1 MSKSSKRKLT
11 MAETLRK
18 AIQDS
23 GETVAAL
30 ARGAG
35 IAQPVL
41 HRFAKGERD
50 LTLDTAER
58 LARYFNLELRP
69 ASS

>member
-1 MSKSSKRKLT
+1 
-11 MAETLRK
+11 MADVLRQ
-18 AIQDS
+18 AIADS
-23 GETVAAL
+23 GLTVAAV

-50 LTLDTAER
+50 LTLDTAEK
-58 LARYFNLELRP
+58 LVRYFGLVLRP
-69 ASS
+69 AGPK

>member
-1 MSKSSKRKLT
+1 
-11 MAETLRK
+11 MAETLRQ
-18 AIQDS
+18 AIEAS
-23 GETVAAL
+23 GLTVAAV

-50 LTLDTAER
+50 LTLDTAEK
-58 LARYFNLELRP
+58 LVRYFGLELRP
-69 ASS
+69 VASAK

>member
-1 MSKSSKRKLT
+1 
-11 MAETLRK
+11 MADTLRK
-18 AIQDS
+18 MIRDS
-23 GETVAAL
+23 GETVAAI

-41 HRFAKGERD
+41 HRFAKGERS

-58 LARYFNLELRP
+58 LVRYFNLELRRRKP
-69 ASS
+69 